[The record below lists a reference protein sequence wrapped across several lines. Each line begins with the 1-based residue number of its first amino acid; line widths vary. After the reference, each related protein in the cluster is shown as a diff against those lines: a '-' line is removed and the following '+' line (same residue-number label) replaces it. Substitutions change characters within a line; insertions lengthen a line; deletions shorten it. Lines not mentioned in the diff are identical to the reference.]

1 MISDILAQI
10 ESYVPASVL
19 IWFAVSSVVMF
30 VGTLIAIPIIL
41 MRLPADYFD
50 TRIPRP
56 WMENHHPLLRVLGH
70 IVKNVVGAIFLF
82 AGFLMLFLPGQ
93 GVLTMLIGLSL
104 IEFPGKRRVEA
115 KIVGQSTVLNT
126 INAMRAKFGKPPL
139 IIAPDRRR
147 RRRHPSRQLSIT
159 CVPIPPSCPLS
170 T

>member
-1 MISDILAQI
+1 MLGCARDKRHFAQI
-10 ESYVPASVL
+10 ESYVPANVL
-19 IWFAVSSVVMF
+19 IWFAVSSVFMF

-56 WMENHHPLLRVLGH
+56 WMENHHPVLRLLGH

-115 KIVGQSTVLNT
+115 KIVGQSTVLST
-126 INAMRAKFGKPPL
+126 INAMRAKFDKPPL
-139 IIAPDRRR
+139 IIAPD
-147 RRRHPSRQLSIT
+147 
-159 CVPIPPSCPLS
+159 
-170 T
+170 

>member
-1 MISDILAQI
+1 VISEFLSQI
-10 ESYVPASVL
+10 ESYVPANVL

-50 TRIPRP
+50 VRIPRP
-56 WMENHHPLLRVLGH
+56 WMENHHPILRVIGH
-70 IVKNVVGAIFLF
+70 VVKNVVGAIFLF

-115 KIVGQSTVLNT
+115 RIVGQSTVLST
-126 INAMRAKFGKPPL
+126 INAMRAKFDKPPL
-139 IIAPDRRR
+139 IIAPD
-147 RRRHPSRQLSIT
+147 
-159 CVPIPPSCPLS
+159 
-170 T
+170 

>member
-1 MISDILAQI
+1 MISDVLAQI
-10 ESYVPASVL
+10 ESYVPANVL
-19 IWFAVSSVVMF
+19 IWFAVSSVFMF

-50 TRIPRP
+50 IRKPRP
-56 WMENHHPLLRVLGH
+56 WMENHHPMLRLLGH
-70 IVKNVVGAIFLF
+70 MVKNVVGAIFLF

-126 INAMRAKFGKPPL
+126 INSMRAKFGKPPL
-139 IIAPDRRR
+139 IIAPDR
-147 RRRHPSRQLSIT
+147 
-159 CVPIPPSCPLS
+159 
-170 T
+170 

>member
-1 MISDILAQI
+1 MISDVLAQI
-10 ESYVPASVL
+10 ESYVPANVL
-19 IWFAVSSVVMF
+19 IWFAVSSVFMF

-50 TRIPRP
+50 IRKPRP
-56 WMENHHPLLRVLGH
+56 WMENHHPVLRLLGH

-115 KIVGQSTVLNT
+115 KIVGQSTVLST
-126 INAMRAKFGKPPL
+126 INSMRAKFGKPPL
-139 IIAPDRRR
+139 IIAPDR
-147 RRRHPSRQLSIT
+147 
-159 CVPIPPSCPLS
+159 
-170 T
+170 

>member
-1 MISDILAQI
+1 MSEVLAQI
-10 ESYVPASVL
+10 ESYVPANVL
-19 IWFAVSSVVMF
+19 IWFAVSSVFMF

-50 TRIPRP
+50 VRKPRP
-56 WMENHHPLLRVLGH
+56 WMENHHPVLRLLGH

-115 KIVGQSTVLNT
+115 KIVGQSTVLST
-126 INAMRAKFGKPPL
+126 INAMRAKFDKPPL
-139 IIAPDRRR
+139 IIAPD
-147 RRRHPSRQLSIT
+147 
-159 CVPIPPSCPLS
+159 
-170 T
+170 

>member
-10 ESYVPASVL
+10 ESYVPANVL
-19 IWFAVSSVVMF
+19 IWFAVSSVFMF
-30 VGTLIAIPIIL
+30 VGTLVAIPIIL

-50 TRIPRP
+50 IRIPRP
-56 WMENHHPLLRVLGH
+56 WMENHHPVLRLLGH

-115 KIVGQSTVLNT
+115 KIVGQSTVLST
-126 INAMRAKFGKPPL
+126 INAMRAKFDKPPL
-139 IIAPDRRR
+139 IIAPD
-147 RRRHPSRQLSIT
+147 
-159 CVPIPPSCPLS
+159 
-170 T
+170 

>member
-1 MISDILAQI
+1 
-10 ESYVPASVL
+10 
-19 IWFAVSSVVMF
+19 MF

-56 WMENHHPLLRVLGH
+56 WMENHHPVLRLLGH

-115 KIVGQSTVLNT
+115 KIVGQSTVLST
-126 INAMRAKFGKPPL
+126 INAMRAKFDKPPL
-139 IIAPDRRR
+139 IIAPD
-147 RRRHPSRQLSIT
+147 
-159 CVPIPPSCPLS
+159 
-170 T
+170 

>member
-1 MISDILAQI
+1 MSDLLAQI
-10 ESYVPASVL
+10 ESYVPANVL
-19 IWFAVSSVVMF
+19 IWFAVSSVFMF

-50 TRIPRP
+50 VRTPRP
-56 WMENHHPLLRVLGH
+56 WMENHHPILRLLGH

-115 KIVGQSTVLNT
+115 KIVGQSTVLST
-126 INAMRAKFGKPPL
+126 INAMRAKFDKPPL
-139 IIAPDRRR
+139 IIAPD
-147 RRRHPSRQLSIT
+147 
-159 CVPIPPSCPLS
+159 
-170 T
+170 

>member
-1 MISDILAQI
+1 MSEFLTQI
-10 ESYVPASVL
+10 ESYVPANVL
-19 IWFAVSSVVMF
+19 IGFAVSSVFMF

-50 TRIPRP
+50 IRKPRP
-56 WMENHHPLLRVLGH
+56 WMENHHPILRLVGH

-104 IEFPGKRRVEA
+104 IEFPGKRRLEA
-115 KIVGQSTVLNT
+115 KIVGQSTVLGT

-139 IIAPDRRR
+139 IIAPE
-147 RRRHPSRQLSIT
+147 
-159 CVPIPPSCPLS
+159 
-170 T
+170 

>member
-10 ESYVPASVL
+10 ESYVPANVL
-19 IWFAVSSVVMF
+19 IWFAVSSVFMF

-56 WMENHHPLLRVLGH
+56 WMENHHPVLRLLGH

-115 KIVGQSTVLNT
+115 KIVGQSTVLST
-126 INAMRAKFGKPPL
+126 INAMRAKFDKPPL
-139 IIAPDRRR
+139 IIAPD
-147 RRRHPSRQLSIT
+147 
-159 CVPIPPSCPLS
+159 
-170 T
+170 

>member
-1 MISDILAQI
+1 VISELLTQI
-10 ESYVPASVL
+10 ESYVPANVL

-50 TRIPRP
+50 VRTPRP
-56 WMENHHPLLRVLGH
+56 WMENHHPILRVIGH
-70 IVKNVVGAIFLF
+70 VVKNVVGAIFLF

-115 KIVGQSTVLNT
+115 RIVGQSTVLST
-126 INAMRAKFGKPPL
+126 INAMRAKFDKPPL
-139 IIAPDRRR
+139 IIAPD
-147 RRRHPSRQLSIT
+147 
-159 CVPIPPSCPLS
+159 
-170 T
+170 

>member
-1 MISDILAQI
+1 VISDILAQI
-10 ESYVPASVL
+10 ESYVPANVL
-19 IWFAVSSVVMF
+19 IWFAVSSVFMF

-56 WMENHHPLLRVLGH
+56 WMENHHPVLRLLGH

-115 KIVGQSTVLNT
+115 KIVGQSTVLST
-126 INAMRAKFGKPPL
+126 INAMRAKFDKPPL
-139 IIAPDRRR
+139 IIAPD
-147 RRRHPSRQLSIT
+147 
-159 CVPIPPSCPLS
+159 
-170 T
+170 